1 MTNLIFSINPG
12 LLGGIIAAAVA
23 ALILIILLIVLF
35 TKKKGPKKIKISEDF
50 MNDIIN
56 KLGGIENIIEVL
68 VDNARLKI
76 KVKDTKLPDY
86 EGLKSLSGQGVF
98 ITGDY
103 VKLLFKFD
111 SKLIKREID
120 SRL

>member
-1 MTNLIFSINPG
+1 MTNLVFSINPG
-12 LLGGIIAAAVA
+12 LLGGIIAAAVVA
-23 ALILIILLIVLF
+23 VLVIILLIVLL

-50 MNDIIN
+50 MNDIIS
-56 KLGGIENIIEVL
+56 KLGGIANIIEVL

-86 EGLKSLSGQGVF
+86 EGLKGLSGQGVF

-111 SKLIKREID
+111 SKLIKKEID